1 MNCPECERLAKARK
15 EAQIIY
21 ESAQLLLPNDRS
33 SLPRTPT
40 ETMERER
47 DAELRFQAHR
57 NLSRIQEEL
66 SIHQATHRNG
76 QV

>member
-21 ESAQLLLPNDRS
+21 ESAQLLPQNDRS

-40 ETMERER
+40 ETIERR
-47 DAELRFQAHR
+47 DAELRFLAHR

-66 SIHQATHRNG
+66 SIHQGTHRKD